1 MTKVMFIHGLSGS
14 PRGDKARALQSA
26 GFTVVLPRDGQ
37 LPYVGFDSVRKLCQD
52 AVVAHAPDVIVGSS
66 LGGAVALQ
74 LDAAASLVL
83 MSPAVAGIPGLLELL
98 GGLVG
103 SEASCLEGPWKVP
116 PRAIVIHSRRD
127 EFVPLDAVDALMQ
140 RAVSSATDD
149 DRRMIE
155 AIEKSLTDAG
165 YQPRHGRLIEAG
177 HDHRLNHA
185 APGAPATLHPHQAMI
200 TAVKILA
207 SLKSAA

>member
-1 MTKVMFIHGLSGS
+1 
-14 PRGDKARALQSA
+14 
-26 GFTVVLPRDGQ
+26 
-37 LPYVGFDSVRKLCQD
+37 
-52 AVVAHAPDVIVGSS
+52 VVAHAPDVIVGSS

-74 LDAAASLVL
+74 LDTAASLVL
-83 MSPAVAGIPGLLELL
+83 MSPAVAVTPAPLGLLR
-98 GGLVG
+98 GLVG
-103 SEASCLEGPWKVP
+103 SAVSFLKGPWKVP

-127 EFVPLDAVDALMQ
+127 ELVPFDTVDAVMKRALTT
-140 RAVSSATDD
+140 ATDE

-155 AIEKSLTDAG
+155 AIEASLAGAG
-165 YQPRHGRLIEAG
+165 YQPLHGRLIEAG

-207 SLKSAA
+207 SLESAA

>member
-14 PRGDKARALQSA
+14 PRGAKASALQSA
-26 GFTVVLPRDGQ
+26 GFSVVLPRDGE
-37 LPYVGFDSVRKLCQD
+37 LPYLGFDSVRNLCQD

-74 LDAAASLVL
+74 LDTAASLVL
-83 MSPAVAGIPGLLELL
+83 MSPAVAVTPAPLGLLR
-98 GGLVG
+98 GLVG
-103 SEASCLEGPWKVP
+103 SAVSFLKGPWKVP

-127 EFVPLDAVDALMQ
+127 ELVPFDTVDAVMKRALTT
-140 RAVSSATDD
+140 ATDE

-155 AIEKSLTDAG
+155 AIEASLAGAG
-165 YQPRHGRLIEAG
+165 YQPLHGRLIEAG

-207 SLKSAA
+207 SLESAA